1 MTPARKN
8 LMIGLAVVVAVVAF
22 LLLVGANQLGI
33 GLGFAIGGTLAQLV
47 VHRERL
53 FERFRS

>member
-1 MTPARKN
+1 
-8 LMIGLAVVVAVVAF
+8 MIGLAVVVAVVAF